1 MESIMIPNEDN
12 TNYDD
17 DFMNNDPIATRR
29 YEDAIS
35 AVSYIQRRGDH

>member
-17 DFMNNDPIATRR
+17 DFMNNDPIATR